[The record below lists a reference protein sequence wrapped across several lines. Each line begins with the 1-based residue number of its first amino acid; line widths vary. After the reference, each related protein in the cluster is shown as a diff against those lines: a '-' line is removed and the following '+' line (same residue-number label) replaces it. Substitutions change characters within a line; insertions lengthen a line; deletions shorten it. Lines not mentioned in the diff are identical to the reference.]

1 MRSRITTSGR
11 TEHASARRLL
21 PDRENYVAQATQTKV
36 AHATCGGNAGGAG
49 VTNAGVAN
57 ARVTNAG
64 DGVVRAN
71 EFQPEKARFHRA
83 EIYAIKELGGVDRE
97 GVVKVDQ
104 ADESRVGL
112 IDAFEV
118 EMAERA
124 TAPMY

>member
-1 MRSRITTSGR
+1 MCRTSRVWVR
-11 TEHASARRLL
+11 RDASSRDAFAYFLRI
-21 PDRENYVAQATQTKV
+21 
-36 AHATCGGNAGGAG
+36 
-49 VTNAGVAN
+49 VAN
-57 ARVTNAG
+57 PLVLWIFLFITIYVIYALAKRVRKGTKEEARL
-64 DGVVRAN
+64 
-71 EFQPEKARFHRA
+71 RA

-97 GVVKVDQ
+97 GVVKVGQ

>member
-1 MRSRITTSGR
+1 MRWERRWRRCYERRRRERPRHKRRRRRRAGERISTG
-11 TEHASARRLL
+11 
-21 PDRENYVAQATQTKV
+21 K
-36 AHATCGGNAGGAG
+36 GA
-49 VTNAGVAN
+49 
-57 ARVTNAG
+57 
-64 DGVVRAN
+64 
-71 EFQPEKARFHRA
+71 FHRA